1 MGRDSRKNERVN
13 AVIPVRLED
22 GHDGITRDLSP
33 AGVYFV
39 TAEKLRDG
47 EPIRFTLEFDNAMGK
62 LYLDC
67 SGQVVRVEDREGK
80 VGVAVKITES
90 RLERRESAPDA
101 AARRT
106 INEA

>member
-1 MGRDSRKNERVN
+1 
-13 AVIPVRLED
+13 
-22 GHDGITRDLSP
+22 
-33 AGVYFV
+33 
-39 TAEKLRDG
+39 
-47 EPIRFTLEFDNAMGK
+47 MGK

-106 INEA
+106 ISEA